1 MLGKGGQGLG
11 CTVRDETRENQGHRQ
26 DLGTRFNTIDFY
38 IQMGGVCILY
48 TGSWQGTHG
57 QIPAMDR
64 SRAPGAMV
72 VTDKVE

>member
-26 DLGTRFNTIDFY
+26 DLGARFNTIDFY
-38 IQMGGVCILY
+38 IQMGVSVFYIQVL
-48 TGSWQGTHG
+48 QGTDG

-64 SRAPGAMV
+64 SRAARVMV